1 MKLNDTRL
9 YNKKILTHKLENTR
23 NNNLK
28 QKIKNLNN
36 FHENKENIDNNI
48 TKNQS
53 DKEDLISTELCLDE
67 IKLKV
72 DYDKIENELNKLRNI
87 NYKENENKF
96 KENKSISEVSF
107 NNNNSQF
114 EGDLFYYSDDED
126 KDKDRIE
133 DNKKINEI
141 KIKNIKEINNC
152 SDNKCR
158 NNNYKINKNNNNNN
172 IKLSIDINKIEYGI
186 DETGNPISLKQFD
199 KEERNIKNNKIIAY
213 IIQPDHNKKDKKDI
227 NYLIDLNGKIIPKM
241 PDGDFNYLYNNIRI
255 IIRNFDVQN
264 PKLRTYG
271 ARQRYSSLCS
281 ELSLHSQNNKIIER
295 HKEINN
301 KNVKNIKED
310 IPRTDNRRILYN
322 YKNIYKE
329 NILYKRKKLNKNN
342 KNDKKVKNIL
352 LKSIS
357 ESNSKND
364 LINKT
369 KDIFNKNE
377 INFFII
383 KNENNIDKNKNSL
396 SLKNIYLNTNLKN
409 GNKNL
414 KENKNI
420 KKEINNNIFLSDK
433 NIFNNNLKSDYNIK
447 TNKQKNG
454 FNNDEY
460 NKINSILNSPK
471 LNYIGNPSF
480 SNSATNMFKN
490 SISFF
495 SNNKIKNK
503 NNILLQKSKSRRI
516 NINTVLKGI
525 ENNIKKI
532 EGNIKNALQKIIITN
547 KKLNNSFKQSDNNT
561 SFKIYN
567 TYNNSNNSTIIGSSK
582 YDKKTNFN
590 KEIKL
595 HKKYKIS
602 TSPEKRI
609 KVNHSQYSILS
620 KQADDMIKQ
629 YNYSQSIT
637 KKNVNKNNYE

>member
-1 MKLNDTRL
+1 
-9 YNKKILTHKLENTR
+9 
-23 NNNLK
+23 
-28 QKIKNLNN
+28 
-36 FHENKENIDNNI
+36 
-48 TKNQS
+48 
-53 DKEDLISTELCLDE
+53 
-67 IKLKV
+67 
-72 DYDKIENELNKLRNI
+72 
-87 NYKENENKF
+87 
-96 KENKSISEVSF
+96 
-107 NNNNSQF
+107 
-114 EGDLFYYSDDED
+114 
-126 KDKDRIE
+126 
-133 DNKKINEI
+133 
-141 KIKNIKEINNC
+141 
-152 SDNKCR
+152 
-158 NNNYKINKNNNNNN
+158 
-172 IKLSIDINKIEYGI
+172 
-186 DETGNPISLKQFD
+186 
-199 KEERNIKNNKIIAY
+199 
-213 IIQPDHNKKDKKDI
+213 
-227 NYLIDLNGKIIPKM
+227 M